1 MWTSQV
7 RFRKANWADAFLLHN
22 IFYTIYYY
30 LLICLLTSVKNL
42 WNTIPSLNNKIS
54 EVENLTSQFSPINN
68 ISESIRNIKELIEQ
82 ARDAA
87 NKVRSGSPNTAVQN
101 ERDVWNSCP
110 YPSSLHLQIAI
121 PMRFSG
127 NAHVELRPPTNLDD
141 LRAYTSLSLSL
152 QRPAG
157 RGDGSRRRRQV
168 PSGMFVLYLGN
179 RDVSESKWCEAVWT
193 LQCKFWR

>member
-1 MWTSQV
+1 M
-7 RFRKANWADAFLLHN
+7 
-22 IFYTIYYY
+22 
-30 LLICLLTSVKNL
+30 KNL
-42 WNTIPSLNNKIS
+42 WNTIPSLNDKIS

-87 NKVRSGSPNTAVQN
+87 NKVRSSSPNTAVQN
-101 ERDVWNSCP
+101 ELVCP
-110 YPSSLHLQIAI
+110 YPSFLHLQIAI

-127 NAHVELRPPTNLDD
+127 NAHVELRPPSNLDD

-157 RGDGSRRRRQV
+157 RGDGSRRRRQT

-179 RDVSESKWCEAVWT
+179 RDVSESKLCKTVWT
-193 LQCKFWR
+193 LRCEFWR